1 MRVTEKHIC
10 FWKEWPSNW
19 HPAEFDVEVNGVEC
33 HFFNTEQYF
42 MYMKAIVFGDEEIAK
57 QILADGDP
65 KKAKA
70 LGRKVQNYDEPVWN
84 DKRYQIMLK
93 ANVAKFSQ
101 NEDLKQLLLS
111 PEYDGRGF
119 VEASPYDKVW
129 GVCMYESNPDI
140 DDETKWKGLNLL
152 GKVLDETRR
161 IIREDDAIQENFRS
175 YWTDRDTDEC
185 FFGISILI
193 DDQGYTGKE
202 MRFDSSNLDKMPSI
216 LLDGDYWQ
224 VESLRLF
231 GKYDVE
237 LNLISND
244 KTKTMR
250 IPDVDIEKREAYKLL
265 CAVFDNTEHFNGCE
279 GKDYEDVEDFYGW
292 ELS

>member
-1 MRVTEKHIC
+1 MRVTDKHVC
-10 FWKEWPSNW
+10 FWNEWPSNW
-19 HPAEFDVEVNGVEC
+19 HPAEFDIEVNEVHC
-33 HFFNTEQYF
+33 HFYNTEQYF

-65 KKAKA
+65 KKVKA
-70 LGRKVQNYDEPVWN
+70 LGRKVQNYDEQVWN

-111 PEYDGRGF
+111 PEYKGHGF

-129 GVCMYESNPDI
+129 GIRMYESNPDI
-140 DDETKWKGLNLL
+140 DNETKWKGLNLL

-161 IIREDDAIQENFRS
+161 IIVEEESIKENFLI
-175 YWTDRDTDEC
+175 WDDRDTNEC

-193 DDQGYTGKE
+193 GDQSYTGKKE
-202 MRFDSSNLDKMPSI
+202 LKFDSSNPDKMPTI
-216 LLDGDYWQ
+216 LLDDEYWQ
-224 VESLRLF
+224 VVSLRLS
-231 GKYDVE
+231 DRHEME

-244 KTKTMR
+244 ITTKSACFR
-250 IPDVDIEKREAYKLL
+250 
-265 CAVFDNTEHFNGCE
+265 
-279 GKDYEDVEDFYGW
+279 
-292 ELS
+292 

>member
-1 MRVTEKHIC
+1 MKVTDKHVC

-19 HPAEFDVEVNGVEC
+19 HPAEFDIEVNGTMC
-33 HFFNTEQYF
+33 HFHNTEQYF

-65 KKAKA
+65 KKVKA
-70 LGRKVQNYDEPVWN
+70 LGRKVQNYDEQVWN
-84 DKRYQIMLK
+84 EKRYQVMLK

-111 PEYDGRGF
+111 KEYEGHGF

-129 GVCMYESNPDI
+129 GVHMYESNPDI
-140 DDETKWKGLNLL
+140 DDESKWKGLNLL

-161 IIREDDAIQENFRS
+161 IIREEDAIQENFT
-175 YWTDRDTDEC
+175 YWDNRDGSEC

-193 DDQGYTGKE
+193 DDQDYSGTKE
-202 MRFDSSNLDKMPSI
+202 LKFDSSNPDNMPTI
-216 LLDGDYWQ
+216 LLNDEYWQ
-224 VESLRLF
+224 VESLRF
-231 GKYDVE
+231 ADKYEME
-237 LNLISND
+237 LNLISNGI
-244 KTKTMR
+244 TKKVC
-250 IPDVDIEKREAYKLL
+250 ISDVDIEKKDAYKLL
-265 CAVFDNTEHFNGCE
+265 CAVFNNTEHFNVYE
-279 GKDYEDVEDFYGW
+279 DKDYEDVEDFYGW

>member
-1 MRVTEKHIC
+1 MKVTDKHVC
-10 FWKEWPSNW
+10 FWNEWPSNW
-19 HPAEFDVEVNGVEC
+19 HPAEFDIEVNGTMC
-33 HFFNTEQYF
+33 HFHNTEQYF

-65 KKAKA
+65 KKVKA
-70 LGRKVQNYDEPVWN
+70 LGRKVQNYDEQVWN
-84 DKRYQIMLK
+84 EKRYQVMLK

-111 PEYDGRGF
+111 KEYEGHGF

-129 GVCMYESNPDI
+129 GVRMYESNPDI
-140 DDETKWKGLNLL
+140 DDESKWKGLNLL

-161 IIREDDAIQENFRS
+161 IIREEDAIHKNFS
-175 YWTDRDTDEC
+175 YWDNRDTDEC

-202 MRFDSSNLDKMPSI
+202 MGFDSSNPDKMPTI
-216 LLDGDYWQ
+216 LLEDDYWQ
-224 VESLRLF
+224 VESMRLF

-237 LNLISND
+237 LNLISNGNRN
-244 KTKTMR
+244 TVR
-250 IPDVDIEKREAYKLL
+250 IPEVDIEKKEAYKLL
-265 CAVFDNTEHFNGCE
+265 CAVFDNTEHEKDE
-279 GKDYEDVEDFYGW
+279 GEDYEDVEDFYGW

>member
-1 MRVTEKHIC
+1 MKVTDKHVC
-10 FWKEWPSNW
+10 FWNEWPSNW
-19 HPAEFDVEVNGVEC
+19 HPAEFDIEVNGTMC
-33 HFFNTEQYF
+33 HFHNTEQYF

-65 KKAKA
+65 KKVKA
-70 LGRKVQNYDEPVWN
+70 LGRKVQNYDEQVWN
-84 DKRYQIMLK
+84 EKRYQVMLK

-111 PEYDGRGF
+111 KEYEGHGF

-129 GVCMYESNPDI
+129 GVRMYESNPDI
-140 DDETKWKGLNLL
+140 DDESKWKGLNLL

-161 IIREDDAIQENFRS
+161 IIREEDAIHENFS
-175 YWTDRDTDEC
+175 YWDNRDTDEY

-202 MRFDSSNLDKMPSI
+202 MGFDSSNPDKMPTI
-216 LLDGDYWQ
+216 LLEDDYWQ
-224 VESLRLF
+224 VESMRLF

-237 LNLISND
+237 LNLISNGNRN
-244 KTKTMR
+244 TVR
-250 IPDVDIEKREAYKLL
+250 IPEVDIEKKEAYKLL
-265 CAVFDNTEHFNGCE
+265 CAVFDNTEHEKDE
-279 GKDYEDVEDFYGW
+279 GEDYEDVEDFYGW

>member
-1 MRVTEKHIC
+1 MRVTDKHVC
-10 FWKEWPSNW
+10 FWNEWPSNW
-19 HPAEFDVEVNGVEC
+19 HPAEFDIEVNEVHC
-33 HFFNTEQYF
+33 HFYNTEQYF
-42 MYMKAIVFGDEEIAK
+42 MYMKAVVFGDEEIAK

-65 KKAKA
+65 KKVKA
-70 LGRKVQNYDEPVWN
+70 LGRKVQNYDEQVWN
-84 DKRYQIMLK
+84 EKRYQVMLK

-111 PEYDGRGF
+111 KEYEGHGF

-129 GVCMYESNPDI
+129 GVRMYESNPDI
-140 DDETKWKGLNLL
+140 DDESKWKGLNLL

-161 IIREDDAIQENFRS
+161 IIREEDAIHKNFS
-175 YWTDRDTDEC
+175 YWDNRDTDEC

-202 MRFDSSNLDKMPSI
+202 MGFDSSNPDKMPTI
-216 LLDGDYWQ
+216 LLEDDYWQ
-224 VESLRLF
+224 VESMRLF

-237 LNLISND
+237 LNLISNGNRN
-244 KTKTMR
+244 TVR
-250 IPDVDIEKREAYKLL
+250 IPEVDIEKKEAYKLL
-265 CAVFDNTEHFNGCE
+265 CAVFDNTEHEKDE
-279 GKDYEDVEDFYGW
+279 GEDYEDVEDFYGW

>member
-1 MRVTEKHIC
+1 MRVTDKHVC
-10 FWKEWPSNW
+10 FWNEWPSNW
-19 HPAEFDVEVNGVEC
+19 HPAEFDIEVNEVHC
-33 HFFNTEQYF
+33 HFYNTEQYF

-65 KKAKA
+65 KKVKA
-70 LGRKVQNYDEPVWN
+70 LGRKVQNYDEQVWN

-111 PEYDGRGF
+111 PEYKEHGF

-129 GVCMYESNPDI
+129 GIRMYESNPDI
-140 DDETKWKGLNLL
+140 DNETKWKGLNLL

-161 IIREDDAIQENFRS
+161 ISVEEESIKENFLI
-175 YWTDRDTDEC
+175 WDDRDTNEC

-193 DDQGYTGKE
+193 GDQSYTGKKE
-202 MRFDSSNLDKMPSI
+202 LKFDSSNPDKMPTI
-216 LLDGDYWQ
+216 LLDDEYWQ
-224 VESLRLF
+224 VESLKLTDRHEM
-231 GKYDVE
+231 E

-244 KTKTMR
+244 ITQKVLVS
-250 IPDVDIEKREAYKLL
+250 DDEIEKKEAYKLL
-265 CAVFDNTEHFNGCE
+265 CAAFDNTEHEKSE
-279 GKDYEDVEDFYGW
+279 GEDYEDVEDFYGW